1 MSFKIND
8 SKINFLCGSII
19 TNDELVLL
27 TIEGKWIE
35 AIVHMTEYEFLDLFH
50 PKQVQHPISV
60 HIHGKFRLLPTF
72 ALVGFE
78 EDI

>member
-8 SKINFLCGSII
+8 SKIKFLCGSIV
-19 TNDELVLL
+19 TNVELVLL

-35 AIVHMTEYEFLDLFH
+35 AIVHMMEYELLDLPH
-50 PKQVQHPISV
+50 PKQVQLPILIR
-60 HIHGKFRLLPTF
+60 IHAKFQLLPTF
-72 ALVGFE
+72 ALVGFQ